1 MVPKR
6 NLQLFIDI
14 TYKDIET
21 ERQTEREKRELKSKL
36 LYTKRTIRSRNVE
49 VG

>member
-21 ERQTEREKRELKSKL
+21 ERQTEREKRIEIETTLHQA
-36 LYTKRTIRSRNVE
+36 NN
-49 VG
+49 